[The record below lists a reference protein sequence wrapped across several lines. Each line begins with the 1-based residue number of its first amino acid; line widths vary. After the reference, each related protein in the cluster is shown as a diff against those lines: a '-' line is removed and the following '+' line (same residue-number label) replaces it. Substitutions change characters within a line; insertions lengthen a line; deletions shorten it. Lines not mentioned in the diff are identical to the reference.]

1 MEGWWVPGRARGW
14 AELALDDVLGADGLS
29 VEPARPG
36 SPGAFM
42 ANLRQAAGTQADA
55 ACHALVKA
63 LGSRD
68 DIAQAVAKP
77 PMAFVTPRP
86 EFLHEAVAKSIVT
99 HGPLP
104 PHPGRPPN
112 LAFTYSDPNMNKP
125 LHLGHYR
132 NIVIGMSV
140 TRLLEAQGSTVDEQA
155 LHSDWGI
162 HIAQAVLGY
171 LKWGEGATPESTG
184 IKSDHLVGRF
194 YARFHQENAPFK
206 DAAGDEPT
214 ALDKEAAALLQ
225 RMADGDPE
233 ASNAN
238 ALVTGWVEAGVA
250 ATYHRLDCHF
260 DHIWRERKTTEL
272 GVAAVHRAVKRGRC
286 ITRDDTSVYLDLSDR
301 GLSPV
306 TLLRND
312 GTPVVHVQW
321 LGVDLARYPGSPY
334 DHILQMSGQEWA
346 PGEIVYTEVAREL
359 GGDWIDKWTH
369 FYYGMVTLAGGKMSS
384 RISGSTILI
393 DELLDDLAAWFGR
406 HHDDPAACELAAQAL
421 TRFHFLAPK
430 RLKDVVYDHDVLVDA
445 TRRLLATVLAALA
458 KADDRRDAP
467 TAGTEEL
474 LLQLNA
480 FPRLAQTAAQRL
492 EPEYVVSYL
501 VDVAE
506 AVERCVATEGLGG
519 TVASATS
526 TVMRTS
532 FGLLA
537 IDLPERLSTLPA
549 ALLDPTA
556 AAST

>member
-14 AELALDDVLGADGLS
+14 AEPALDELVGRDDTA
-29 VEPARPG
+29 VEPARLN
-36 SPGAFM
+36 SPGTFL
-42 ANLRQAAGTQADA
+42 ANLKGAGDA
-55 ACHALVKA
+55 ATCQAWVDRLA
-63 LGSRD
+63 ARD
-68 DIAQAVAKP
+68 DVAAASAKP
-77 PMAFVTPRP
+77 PIVFVTPSRD
-86 EFLHEAVAKSIVT
+86 FLYEHVANSIT
-99 HGPLP
+99 DHGPMP
-104 PHPGRPPN
+104 SHPGRPPS

-140 TRLLEAQGSTVDEQA
+140 TRLLEAQGSPVDEQA

-184 IKSDHLVGRF
+184 TKSDHFVGRF
-194 YARFHQENAPFK
+194 YARFHQELGEDGN
-206 DAAGDEPT
+206 G
-214 ALDKEAAALLQ
+214 EAAALLQ

-233 ASNAN
+233 ASRAN
-238 ALVTGWVEAGVA
+238 ELVTGWVEAGVA
-250 ATYHRLDCHF
+250 ATYDRLDCHF

-272 GVAAVHRAVKRGRC
+272 GVAAVHRAVEQGRC

-306 TLLRND
+306 TLLRSD

-359 GGDWIDKWTH
+359 GGDWIPKWTH

-384 RISGSTILI
+384 RVSGSTILV

-406 HHDDPAACELAAQAL
+406 RHHDPGACELAAQAL

-445 TRRLLATVLAALA
+445 TRRLLATVLSALA
-458 KADDRRDAP
+458 EADDRRTAP

-474 LLQLNA
+474 LLRLNA

-506 AVERCVATEGLGG
+506 AVERCVAAEGLGG

-526 TVMRTS
+526 SVMRTS

-537 IDLPERLSTLPA
+537 IDLPDRLSTLPA